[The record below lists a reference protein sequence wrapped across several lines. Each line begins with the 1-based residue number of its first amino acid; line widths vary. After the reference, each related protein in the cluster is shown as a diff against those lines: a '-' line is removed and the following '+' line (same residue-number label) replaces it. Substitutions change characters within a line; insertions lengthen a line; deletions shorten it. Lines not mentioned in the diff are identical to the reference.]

1 MAKFS
6 LWLTCVNTSFVFLPL
21 RYTWSF
27 HRFYE
32 ESNGEEIPSN
42 RRERKRYV
50 HQQNMNYY
58 KILCR
63 AINII
68 TYVQLD
74 SLVLNGE
81 HWREQ
86 SGGLLSMQTCQD
98 LLFSAKNAPNC
109 STEHSYADAMLC
121 PGLCLDVSL
130 WVSIHDSQTI
140 WALRSKIS
148 DQYDDLRRMQ
158 TIDWSLSVEWG
169 QIFVSH
175 FLTILVRVPCP
186 NHQVVE
192 PKHIVHYCLNISFSF
207 WQMASWIQNDR
218 EDSGRQATKKIFCL
232 FIFCLV
238 SCVLF
243 EIMISLDLHFN
254 LHLNILIKQQ

>member
-158 TIDWSLSVEWG
+158 TIQTGV
-169 QIFVSH
+169 
-175 FLTILVRVPCP
+175 
-186 NHQVVE
+186 
-192 PKHIVHYCLNISFSF
+192 Y
-207 WQMASWIQNDR
+207 QMSGDR
-218 EDSGRQATKKIFCL
+218 YL
-232 FIFCLV
+232 
-238 SCVLF
+238 
-243 EIMISLDLHFN
+243 
-254 LHLNILIKQQ
+254 